1 MSRIGRTPIRV
12 PSGVKISLG
21 RNTVEI
27 EGGKGKLSWD
37 IPDGIDAKLE
47 DQKILIE
54 RSNDEKRVKAL
65 HGLTRAVIS
74 NMVTGVSEGFSRT
87 LEIVGVGYKAEALGK
102 DLLKF
107 TLGYSNPVEFSLPD
121 GVSAVVEERGTRII
135 VQGIDKQVIGQTA
148 ARIREL
154 RPPDSYKGKGIRY
167 SRETMKLKPGKAGA
181 TKG

>member
-1 MSRIGRTPIRV
+1 V
-12 PSGVKISLG
+12 D
-21 RNTVEI
+21 I
-27 EGGKGKLSWD
+27 EGGKGKISWG

-47 DQKILIE
+47 DENILIE
-54 RSNDEKRVKAL
+54 RKNDEKKSKAL
-65 HGLTRAVIS
+65 HGLSRAVIS

-102 DLLKF
+102 NMLKF
-107 TLGYSNPVEFSLPD
+107 SLGYSNPVEFSLPD
-121 GVSAVVEERGTRII
+121 GGSAVVEERGTRVI

-167 SRETMKLKPGKAGA
+167 AKEAMKLKPGKAGA
-181 TKG
+181 KG